1 MSNQDWED
9 QPQFDDRVT
18 LPNRNMEWADAVV
31 KWTRYDYVAVY
42 DYPTTQDSDTVMEIY
57 KGDMIH
63 VSLRYRREDWCL
75 CQIGHVLGWVFLQD
89 VRFIV
94 PGMRSSRRKRPRP
107 RQDSPAPAQTQQDAY
122 EMETEPVI
130 PAQQMEANLYEA
142 ETKPPAVAQVAPVGA
157 DKKPMIE
164 RLIKFFKR

>member
-1 MSNQDWED
+1 MSNNHQTQTDN
-9 QPQFDDRVT
+9 RAT
-18 LPNRNMEWADAVV
+18 LPNRNMEWAEAIV

-42 DYPTTQDSDTVMEIY
+42 DYPTTQDSETVMEIY
-57 KGDMIH
+57 KGDLLQ

-75 CQIGHVLGWVFLQD
+75 CQVGHVLGWVFLQD

-94 PGMRSSRRKRPRP
+94 PGMKNPRPPRRK
-107 RQDSPAPAQTQQDAY
+107 SPAPMRRQQDNY

-130 PAQQMEANLYEA
+130 PSVQHMEADVNEV
-142 ETKPPAVAQVAPVGA
+142 ETQPPTPAQIAPVGS
-157 DKKPMIE
+157 DKKPMIQ